1 MPMATELWIRTL
13 DAIAQDDTKTEMER
27 DLAMIAVGL
36 IQASGLTNPR
46 VADFLQRRAEMAVG
60 S

>member
-13 DAIAQDDTKTEMER
+13 DAIAQDDTKTDMER

-36 IQASGLTNPR
+36 IQAGGLYDARIN
-46 VADFLQRRAEMAVG
+46 DFLQRRAEMAVG
-60 S
+60 E